1 MESKESKEDVFPT
14 WKSRICVAVSG
25 RYLCANPNGR
35 VSWISGDDQK
45 DDTLWAF
52 HRLEDGRFNII
63 NVAGAADGQSY
74 MASTTQGAQIW
85 LKDNWSLRKW
95 TIEKLSNGLYNIRI
109 LSGVKSFTSYLGCE
123 GDGTKASTSYCRML
137 YTNCLASELKLDVP
151 LINVSFKLDEGKV
164 LSNTPAVIAQ
174 STLPNTTSV
183 EQSMSFSV
191 TKSVTE
197 ESTFEKS
204 AGVSLTVGTSFECG
218 IPFVS
223 NGEVSLELTAS
234 GSWTWGEA
242 KSISTEVQ
250 ATFPVVVPP
259 NKQIECKAVLTKSK
273 LTVPYVLTFGDG
285 STETGTWFGVS
296 AWNLREELTESDLNA
311 AEAQVN
317 ETKVKGNEVKENDEN

>member
-1 MESKESKEDVFPT
+1 MESKEDVFPT

-25 RYLCANPNGR
+25 RYLCGNQDGY

-52 HRLEDGRFNII
+52 HRLEDGRFHII
-63 NVAGAADGQSY
+63 NVAGGADGKSY
-74 MASTTQGAQIW
+74 MTSTIQGAQIW
-85 LKDNWSLRKW
+85 LWDICDLSKW

-109 LSGVKSFTSYLGCE
+109 PSGIKSNTSYLGCE
-123 GDGTKASTSYCRML
+123 GDGTKASTSYCRL
-137 YTNCLASELKLDVP
+137 LHTNCLASELKLDVP
-151 LINVSFKLDEGKV
+151 LISVSFKLDEGKV
-164 LSNTPAVIAQ
+164 LSNTPAVVAQ

-191 TKSVTE
+191 TKSITE

-204 AGVSLTVGTSFECG
+204 AGVSLTVGTSFDCG

-223 NGEVSLELTAS
+223 NGSVSMELTAS
-234 GSWTWGEA
+234 ASWTWGETN
-242 KSISTEVQ
+242 STSQEVQ

-259 NKQIECKAVLTKSK
+259 NKQVVAKAVLTKSK

-311 AEAQVN
+311 AESQ
-317 ETKVKGNEVKENDEN
+317 